1 MVLVLGGRGS
11 INSCIIRSMN
21 VLQVTDLS
29 KEFEGKDVIS
39 DLNFSVTPGSI
50 TGFLGPNGAG
60 KSTTMN
66 IIMGFIKA
74 SKGTVRI
81 FDELVTINSP
91 KTRSQVGYLSNSS
104 KLDRT
109 LSAKQEIEYFGRL
122 GGTYDREYVDTLVR
136 RLKLD
141 VNQKIGGLS
150 TGNYQKVALIIAL
163 MHRPRLLILD
173 EPTNGLDPLI
183 QAEFNKIITELRD
196 TGSTIFISSHILSDV
211 QQLCDEFIFIK
222 NGAIV
227 AQLTKDDLLA
237 STSKVVTIRTNDKN
251 HDEVVALLNERGVE
265 HEVSMGSLDDVFM
278 RYYGERNE

>member
-109 LSAKQEIEYFGRL
+109 L
-122 GGTYDREYVDTLVR
+122 
-136 RLKLD
+136 
-141 VNQKIGGLS
+141 
-150 TGNYQKVALIIAL
+150 
-163 MHRPRLLILD
+163 
-173 EPTNGLDPLI
+173 
-183 QAEFNKIITELRD
+183 
-196 TGSTIFISSHILSDV
+196 
-211 QQLCDEFIFIK
+211 
-222 NGAIV
+222 
-227 AQLTKDDLLA
+227 
-237 STSKVVTIRTNDKN
+237 
-251 HDEVVALLNERGVE
+251 
-265 HEVSMGSLDDVFM
+265 
-278 RYYGERNE
+278 